1 MAGSMEMNS
10 LQTKFF
16 QKELEV
22 NALMEITQA
31 VNNNLPEE
39 DLYKIFEFTLRANLQ
54 LDKLCL
60 FVKEE
65 EWECK
70 VQFGT
75 QQDFTQVKIGDACL
89 QVEKITKIS
98 DMTLDVNCFSEFE
111 MIIPVKH
118 KERLLS
124 FVFIKSKQAQI
135 EVDTTFVQALSNITL
150 VAIENKRLARRQLEQ
165 QAFQRDME
173 IAKNVQNYLFPK
185 TLPKEGRVQIEA
197 FYQPCRTVGGD
208 YYDYITLD
216 NENQF
221 VVCIADVSGKGIP
234 AAILMSN
241 FQAVLRT
248 ISRTAADPIEVVQ
261 ELNTQLSHNANK
273 ENFITFFLAVYD
285 YEEKKLRYI
294 NAGHN
299 PPMLMNGQPKV
310 EKLTLGTTVLG
321 AFDPLPF
328 IDMGTIENL
337 EDFHLFLFTD
347 GVTET
352 FNEEEEEFGSER
364 LEAFLEANHGK
375 PLPVIHEQLLNEL
388 KAFNASENFTDDLT
402 FLSCQ
407 VNNASV

>member
-1 MAGSMEMNS
+1 MEFNA
-10 LQTKFF
+10 LQTKFY

-31 VNNNLPEE
+31 VNSNLPEE

-54 LDKLCL
+54 MEKLCL

-65 EWECK
+65 DWECK

-75 QQDFTQVKIGDACL
+75 SKDFNQVRMGDACL
-89 QVEKITKIS
+89 STRKIAYI
-98 DMTLDVNCFSEFE
+98 DQMNLDVTCFEEFE
-111 MIIPVKH
+111 IIIPVLH
-118 KERLLS
+118 KDRLLA
-124 FVFIKSKQAQI
+124 FVFVKSI
-135 EVDTTFVQALSNITL
+135 GDEINVDTTFIQALSNIML
-150 VAIENKRLARRQLEQ
+150 VAIENKRLARKELEQ
-165 QAFQRDME
+165 QAIQRDME

-185 TLPKEGRVQIEA
+185 ELPNNDKIHIEA

-216 NENQF
+216 HEDQF

-248 ISRTAADPIEVVQ
+248 ISRTAENPVQVVK
-261 ELNTQLSHNANK
+261 ELNYQLCMNANR

-285 YEEKKLRYI
+285 YKKKNLRYI

-299 PPMLMNGQPKV
+299 PPLLMNGKPEV
-310 EKLTLGTTVLG
+310 EKLTVGTTVLG
-321 AFDPLPF
+321 AFEPLPF
-328 IDMGTIENL
+328 IEMGTVEDL
-337 EDFHLFLFTD
+337 EEFSLFLFTD
-347 GVTET
+347 GLTET
-352 FNEEEEEFGSER
+352 FNKDEEEFGSER
-364 LEAFLEANHGK
+364 LEVFLEENYGM
-375 PLPVIHEQLLNEL
+375 PLQELHKKLLEEL
-388 KAFNASENFTDDLT
+388 HDFSAERNFSDDLT
-402 FLSCQ
+402 FLSCR